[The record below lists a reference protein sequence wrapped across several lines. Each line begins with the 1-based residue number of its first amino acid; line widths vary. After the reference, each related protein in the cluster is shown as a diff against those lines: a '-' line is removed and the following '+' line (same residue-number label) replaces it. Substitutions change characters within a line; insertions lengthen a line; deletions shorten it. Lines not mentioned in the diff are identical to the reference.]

1 MAQLPPDSQ
10 ALTASQVAPSS
21 TGGTYVPGLA
31 PTRNTEGRAGAT
43 ISFLT
48 GHRPVSTPLTVD
60 TTKVTSCVPVVP
72 GISTTWRLMFIV
84 GSWMRY
90 ARGGSGIRAV
100 MSSIRIRV
108 TTIFMPSVT
117 GVDAGGTTLSPCS
130 SGAPAAASN
139 RPTFGAASRRSLA
152 TPPSTICT
160 FFALT
165 SDSAM
170 PANGNRLNRDAAAGA
185 TLRIDSCLRA
195 SSTVKAVVDGEAVF
209 PHHVDHPRLH
219 RRHRHR

>member
-100 MSSIRIRV
+100 TSSIRIRV

-139 RPTFGAASRRSLA
+139 RPTFGAASRRSLG

-160 FFALT
+160 FFAL
-165 SDSAM
+165 
-170 PANGNRLNRDAAAGA
+170 PAVHRHLQRPAALQHDGVGLMDRLIGG
-185 TLRIDSCLRA
+185 RIQL
-195 SSTVKAVVDGEAVF
+195 VVVVDGEAVF